1 MPQRISSRLL
11 TYTRPLWLSD
21 ADTVYQAISE
31 CYDMA
36 MLCSRQ
42 RETQHQVNVRRVII
56 DLAED
61 MVARA
66 EEGSIK
72 TVGSAAADIVAYIYE
87 RWPLHLES
95 VPDWPGR
102 PFNRSGD
109 WDATTS
115 PEYRGR
121 AIPYA
126 DLQEICTAEEYDP
139 AGIMV
144 RHLHA
149 EIDDEDVRTVAVQ
162 LQRRILADDGVYI
175 IDIDDHLMRLRD
187 RLRDGVEEE
196 GA

>member
-21 ADTVYQAISE
+21 AETVYQAISE

-42 RETQHQVNVRRVII
+42 RETQHQVTVRQAII
-56 DLAED
+56 DLAEH

-95 VPDWPGR
+95 VPEDWQGR
-102 PFNRSGD
+102 PFNAAGNW
-109 WDATTS
+109 WDATTNT
-115 PEYRGR
+115 EYRGR
-121 AIPYA
+121 AITPDEIA
-126 DLQEICTAEEYDP
+126 DIVNGRTA
-139 AGIMV
+139 
-144 RHLHA
+144 
-149 EIDDEDVRTVAVQ
+149 
-162 LQRRILADDGVYI
+162 
-175 IDIDDHLMRLRD
+175 
-187 RLRDGVEEE
+187 
-196 GA
+196 

>member
-21 ADTVYQAISE
+21 AEAVYQAISE

-42 RETQHQVNVRRVII
+42 RETQHQVTVRQAII

-102 PFNRSGD
+102 PFTPSGD
-109 WDATTS
+109 WDHKS
-115 PEYRGR
+115 NPDYRGR
-121 AIPYA
+121 AITPEEIA
-126 DLQEICTAEEYDP
+126 DIVNGRA
-139 AGIMV
+139 
-144 RHLHA
+144 
-149 EIDDEDVRTVAVQ
+149 AV
-162 LQRRILADDGVYI
+162 
-175 IDIDDHLMRLRD
+175 
-187 RLRDGVEEE
+187 
-196 GA
+196 

>member
-21 ADTVYQAISE
+21 AETVYQAISE

-42 RETQHQVNVRRVII
+42 RETQHQVTVRQAII

-87 RWPLHLES
+87 RWPLHLET

-102 PFNRSGD
+102 PFNRAGD
-109 WDATTS
+109 WDATTN

-121 AIPYA
+121 AITPDEIS
-126 DLQEICTAEEYDP
+126 DLVNGRA
-139 AGIMV
+139 
-144 RHLHA
+144 
-149 EIDDEDVRTVAVQ
+149 AV
-162 LQRRILADDGVYI
+162 
-175 IDIDDHLMRLRD
+175 
-187 RLRDGVEEE
+187 
-196 GA
+196 

>member
-21 ADTVYQAISE
+21 AETVYQAISE

-42 RETQHQVNVRRVII
+42 RETQHQVTVRQAII
-56 DLAED
+56 DLAEH

-87 RWPLHLES
+87 L
-95 VPDWPGR
+95 PDWPGR
-102 PFNRSGD
+102 PFNAAGD
-109 WDATTS
+109 WDATTN

-121 AIPYA
+121 AITPDEIA
-126 DLQEICTAEEYDP
+126 DIVNGRTA
-139 AGIMV
+139 
-144 RHLHA
+144 
-149 EIDDEDVRTVAVQ
+149 
-162 LQRRILADDGVYI
+162 
-175 IDIDDHLMRLRD
+175 
-187 RLRDGVEEE
+187 
-196 GA
+196 